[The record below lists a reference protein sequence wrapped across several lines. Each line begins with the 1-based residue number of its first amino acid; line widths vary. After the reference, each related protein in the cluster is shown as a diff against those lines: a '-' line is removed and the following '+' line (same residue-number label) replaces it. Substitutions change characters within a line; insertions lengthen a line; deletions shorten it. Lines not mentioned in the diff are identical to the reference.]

1 MRSCNL
7 DALARSRRFLVKLG
21 RITLLS
27 LAINEKKCFCMVKN
41 TKNSLEGSEFF
52 KDLFLDW
59 VSSFW

>member
-7 DALARSRRFLVKLG
+7 DALARSKRFLVKLG

-41 TKNSLEGSEFF
+41 TKKSLQESEFF
-52 KDLFLDW
+52 L
-59 VSSFW
+59 VNYN